1 MNTPWRPF
9 AVCLLVVALTTALVP
24 ATAVAQSQVTLTVS
38 VVDQDGDPV
47 SGAVVSATW
56 NDGAGGPV
64 NETTR
69 ANGQA
74 LVDVPEGADVTV
86 DIDDDT
92 YVRNTP
98 VSVDDASSREVRV
111 EVSEAAVA
119 TITAVDADGT
129 PVQNARVTLY
139 RSGRF
144 VTDRRTGDDGRMT
157 SQRIEEGE
165 YRVTVSK
172 PGYFDT
178 RVDRTLEGQPRRE
191 ITIEEGSALVT
202 FSVTDDHFE
211 EPQAV
216 RNATVTVGSVGSV
229 QTLSDGEATLRVP
242 VNDQYRTT
250 ITKDGYET
258 TRQTLTV
265 RESETALNATIQ
277 RTPRLNLTSDNRRV
291 VVGETA
297 RLTVRDEYGDPVEGA
312 TITRN
317 GSSVGTTNDNGVLT
331 AEVPTAGPVEFAAQS
346 DSLSTTVVL
355 EGVEAGDNRTPTP
368 TDTPAPPPPTAT
380 PTPTPTEGPGGLIET
395 DGPGFTPVIALV
407 AVALLVALAA
417 RRQ

>member
-1 MNTPWRPF
+1 MHTPWRSL
-9 AVCLLVVALTTALVP
+9 AACLLVAALTAALVP
-24 ATAVAQSQVTLTVS
+24 APVAAQSQVTLTVS

-56 NDGAGGPV
+56 NGGTGGPV

-74 LVDVPEGADVTV
+74 LVDVPEGADVTIA
-86 DIDDDT
+86 IDDDT

-98 VSVDDASSREVRV
+98 VSVDDATSREVRV

-119 TITAVDADGT
+119 TITAVDGNGT

-144 VTDRRTGDDGRMT
+144 VTDKRTDEDGRMT
-157 SQRIEEGE
+157 SQRIEEGQ

-211 EPQAV
+211 EPQPV

-229 QTLSDGEATLRVP
+229 QTLSNGEATLRVP
-242 VNDQYRTT
+242 VNDQYRAT

-297 RLTVRDEYGDPVEGA
+297 RLTVRDEYGDPIEGVA
-312 TITRN
+312 IARN
-317 GSSVGTTNDNGVLT
+317 GSSVGTTNQNGVLT
-331 AEVPTAGPVEFAAQS
+331 AAVPSAGPVEFSARS
-346 DSLSTTVVL
+346 DSLSTSIVL
-355 EGVEAGDNRTPTP
+355 EGVQAGDEG
-368 TDTPAPPPPTAT
+368 T
-380 PTPTPTEGPGGLIET
+380 PTPTPTGTPATPPPTASPPRHRRRGPAG
-395 DGPGFTPVIALV
+395 
-407 AVALLVALAA
+407 
-417 RRQ
+417 